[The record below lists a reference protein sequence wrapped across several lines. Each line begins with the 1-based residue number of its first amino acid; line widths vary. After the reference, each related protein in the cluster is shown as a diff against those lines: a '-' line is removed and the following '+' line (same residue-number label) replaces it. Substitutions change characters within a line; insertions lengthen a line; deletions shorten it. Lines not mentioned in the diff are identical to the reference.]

1 MKTDNFDIQFL
12 LDDKIPY
19 TFITFGYTEVRIYYY
34 PDLDSYG
41 FFYNNNGK
49 VKLSLC
55 SDLLPKFLLGCIEK
69 LYYGFFAFNPSE
81 FNRSRS
87 MEVVSVVRSIQNYC
101 KRTKT
106 PFVCE
111 R

>member
-12 LDDKIPY
+12 LADKIPY
-19 TFITFGYTEVRIYYY
+19 TLITFGFTEVRIVYF
-34 PDLDSYG
+34 PELDSYS
-41 FFYNNNGK
+41 FLYKNNGIA
-49 VKLSLC
+49 KLNVY

-69 LYYGFFAFNPSE
+69 LYYGFFAFNPFE

-87 MEVVSVVRSIQNYC
+87 MEVVSVIRSIQNYC

-106 PFVCE
+106 PFICE